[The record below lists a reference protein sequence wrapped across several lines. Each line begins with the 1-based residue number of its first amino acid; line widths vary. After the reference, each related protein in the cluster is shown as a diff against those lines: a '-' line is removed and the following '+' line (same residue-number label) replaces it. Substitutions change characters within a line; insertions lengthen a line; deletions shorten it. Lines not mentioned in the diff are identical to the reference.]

1 MKIYTKTGDAGTT
14 GLFGG
19 DRVAKTSW
27 RIESIGTVD
36 ELNSFLGLAGQ
47 SGEPDLAASI
57 VEIQSRLFD
66 VGAELATTPEGKFSI
81 ESVRKEDI
89 EALEAMIDQW
99 DEILPP
105 LKNFILPGGTEASA
119 RLHVARS
126 VCRRCER
133 SLWRLAAEVE
143 IRQEIMMY
151 LNRLSDWLFAA
162 ARLSNHR
169 AGVADQPWHQK
180 TTKL

>member
-47 SGEPDLAASI
+47 AADPELAATL

-81 ESVRKEDI
+81 ESVHQAEI
-89 EALEAMIDQW
+89 NALESMIDQW

-133 SLWRLAAEVE
+133 TLWRLAAEVE

-169 AGVADQPWHQK
+169 AGIADQPWHQK